1 MNQSMRKI
9 FFGTLTIGGLMLSQ
23 GCAPSVTVTPAGSD
37 RQYEISVST
46 DEFSVN
52 STEELIQAWH
62 EKARETCGGGD
73 YQTISRD
80 VINRDAPENTL
91 TVTGIIECK

>member
-1 MNQSMRKI
+1 MNQLLRNM
-9 FFGTLTIGGLMLSQ
+9 FFGMMTVGLVISQ

-62 EKARETCGGGD
+62 EKSRETCGGGD